1 MCRTVC
7 IPRNDLRRSNFS
19 PLADLDDLHKQ
30 EIKPETELPNS
41 CWSTETIA
49 QYALTVPW
57 QRPADILV
65 QDI

>member
-19 PLADLDDLHKQ
+19 PLAALDDLHKQ

-41 CWSTETIA
+41 CSTA